1 MDVTVTDPIKMPDNY
16 GGYMLYKVNTTTNHP
31 HFSFGNFSVMRRF
44 SDLEWLH
51 NQLSKLCPGC
61 IIPAL
66 PEKQVMGKF
75 EEEFI
80 HGRRRAMEKFINR
93 VTKHADLS
101 NARVIVPFLS
111 ADDSL
116 LSQTKAE
123 LVKEKEAK
131 SSGINVFVMFKK
143 YIK

>member
-1 MDVTVTDPIKMPDNY
+1 MDVTVTDPVKMPDNY

-51 NQLSKLCPGC
+51 NQLSNLCPGC

-66 PEKQVMGKF
+66 PDKAILGKF
-75 EEEFI
+75 EPEFVES
-80 HGRRRAMEKFINR
+80 RRRAMEKFINR

-111 ADDSL
+111 ADDAL
-116 LSQTKAE
+116 LTQTKNE
-123 LVKEKEAK
+123 LAKEKEK
-131 SSGINVFVMFKK
+131 SSPGNIF
-143 YIK
+143 YSG

>member
-1 MDVTVTDPIKMPDNY
+1 MPDNY

-51 NQLSKLCPGC
+51 IQLSTLCPGC

-66 PEKQVMGKF
+66 PDKQALGRF
-75 EEEFI
+75 ELEFVES
-80 HGRRRAMEKFINR
+80 RRRGMERFLNR

-116 LSQTKAE
+116 LAQTKNE
-123 LVKEKEAK
+123 LAKEKEK
-131 SSGINVFVMFKK
+131 STPGYLIIF
-143 YIK
+143 IKT